1 MQSIRLVQFTDT
13 HLSGD
18 PAARLRGVVTLTA
31 LQTAMSHARKHLEQA
46 DAVLLTGDLV
56 QDDARGYQW
65 IQRVFGDSAVPV
77 LCLPGNHDLPD
88 DMRTELAA
96 PPFRVGGATKLGN
109 WLIVMLDSWV
119 ANSARGRLGPEQLQ
133 YLDAEIKSHP
143 DLHVLVC
150 LHHHPI
156 TMHSRWLDEVGLTDS
171 RDFLHVLRQHSN
183 VRGVL
188 WGHVHQALDTL
199 VHNMRFM
206 ASPSTCAQFLP
217 GSTDFAIDQR
227 PPAYRVLELLPNGFI
242 NSEVLWV
249 NGAELEASAPLSQAS
264 GT

>member
-1 MQSIRLVQFTDT
+1 MQSIRLIQFTDT

-18 PAARLRGVVTLTA
+18 PAARLRGVVTLAA
-31 LQTAMSHARKHLEQA
+31 LQTAMANARKHLEDA

-65 IQRVFGDSAVPV
+65 IQQVFGDSPVPV
-77 LCLPGNHDLPD
+77 LCLPGNHDLPNE
-88 DMRTELAA
+88 MRAALRA
-96 PPFRVGGATKLGN
+96 PPFRVGGSTVLGN
-109 WLIVMLDSWV
+109 WLIVMLDSWLE
-119 ANSARGRLGPEQLQ
+119 NSARGRIGPEQLQ
-133 YLDAEIKSHP
+133 YLDAELKAHP
-143 DLHVLVC
+143 NLHVLVC

-156 TMHSRWLDEVGLTDS
+156 AMHSRWLDEVGLTDS
-171 RDFLHVLRQHSN
+171 TEFLRVLRQHSN

-188 WGHVHQALDTL
+188 WGHVHQALDAL
-199 VHNMRFM
+199 VHGMRFM

-217 GSTDFAIDQR
+217 GSTDFALDQR

-249 NGAELEASAPLSQAS
+249 NAADSATNTPLSKAS